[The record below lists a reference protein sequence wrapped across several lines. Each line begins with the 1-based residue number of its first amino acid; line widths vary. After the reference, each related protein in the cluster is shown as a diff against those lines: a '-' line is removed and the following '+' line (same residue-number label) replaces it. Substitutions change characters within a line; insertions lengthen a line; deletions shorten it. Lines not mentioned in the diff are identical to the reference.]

1 MALTPSLEDYLEAV
15 LVISQKKKVIRIK
28 DIVKHLG
35 VKAASVVGAM
45 KTLTDRSLVV
55 HERYGYVDLTDKG
68 VRIAKD
74 IYKRHKVLTKFFH
87 EILGVD
93 LRIATKDA
101 CRIEHYIDKKTLER
115 IVKFIEFIETSPDE
129 EPLWLSHFYHFLKTG
144 TRPESCSKG
153 GESGGKMK
161 QMTTLNKLKVGQ
173 KGRVVRILASEI
185 KRRLLDMGIVPGVEI
200 KIEKT
205 APLGDPVD
213 ILVKGYHLSLRKEET
228 SAITIEV
235 IE

>member
-15 LVISQKKKVIRIK
+15 WVIGQKKKVVRIK

-35 VKAASVVGAM
+35 VKAASVIGAM
-45 KTLTDRSLVV
+45 KILADRGLVV

-68 VRIAKD
+68 VGIAKD
-74 IYKRHKVLTKFFH
+74 IYHRHKVLTKFFH

-93 LRIATKDA
+93 LETATKDA
-101 CRIEHYIDKKTLER
+101 CKIEHYIDKKTLER

-144 TRPESCSKG
+144 KRPESCSKRWK
-153 GESGGKMK
+153 SGGKMK
-161 QMTTLNKLKVGQ
+161 QITTLNKLKVGQ
-173 KGRVVRILASEI
+173 KGKVVKILTSEV
-185 KRRLLDMGIVPGVEI
+185 KRKLLDMGIVPGVEI
-200 KIEKT
+200 KVEKT

-213 ILVKGYHLSLRKEET
+213 ILVKGYHLSLRKEEA